1 MTADRSAPPSDAP
14 RRPTVVV
21 IGGGFGGLWAVRA
34 LGRAELEVILIDR
47 RNHHLFQ
54 PLLYQVATAALAA
67 PDIAAP
73 LRWILRHQKNVTVL
87 HDEVRSI
94 DLQSRAVEMRTGR
107 VPYDFLVV
115 ASGASHSYF
124 GHERWAEDAPGLKTL
139 EHAFALRR
147 RILTA
152 FENAELEA
160 EPVARADWLRFAI
173 VGGGPTGVELAGS
186 VAEIARHTLRGE
198 FRRIRPESAEVHLI
212 EAGPRVLP
220 AMREASSASA
230 HRQLEALGVRVHT
243 STPVSGIDPAGV
255 EFGGRRLAC
264 RTVIW
269 AAGVQ
274 ASTLGATLAADRDRQ
289 GRVAVSTDLTV
300 PGHPE
305 VYVIGDL
312 ARVTQTTEPNTGQSP
327 SGTVLT
333 VPGVA
338 AAAKQMGRYAGR
350 AIRARLAGSEPAA
363 FRYRDY
369 GTLATIGRKAAVVD
383 VGRLRMSGRLAWW
396 FWLVAHL
403 FFLIGFRNR
412 LAVMLNWA
420 LSYYSR
426 QRYARIIVSDE
437 F

>member
-1 MTADRSAPPSDAP
+1 
-14 RRPTVVV
+14 V
-21 IGGGFGGLWAVRA
+21 
-34 LGRAELEVILIDR
+34 
-47 RNHHLFQ
+47 
-54 PLLYQVATAALAA
+54 
-67 PDIAAP
+67 
-73 LRWILRHQKNVTVL
+73 
-87 HDEVRSI
+87 
-94 DLQSRAVEMRTGR
+94 
-107 VPYDFLVV
+107 
-115 ASGASHSYF
+115 
-124 GHERWAEDAPGLKTL
+124 
-139 EHAFALRR
+139 LRR
-147 RILTA
+147 RILAA
-152 FENAELEA
+152 FEYAELET
-160 EPVARADWLRFAI
+160 EPAARADWLRFAI

-212 EAGPRVLP
+212 EAGPRLLP
-220 AMREASSASA
+220 GMREASSASA
-230 HRQLEALGVRVHT
+230 RRQLETLGVRVHT
-243 STPVSGIDPAGV
+243 STPVSGIDPGGV
-255 EFGGRRLAC
+255 DFGGQRLAC

-274 ASTLGATLAADRDRQ
+274 ASALGATLAAERDRQ
-289 GRVAVSTDLTV
+289 GRVPVSADLTL

-312 ARVTQTTEPNTGQSP
+312 ARVVYHSGSGNSEQQGQS
-327 SGTVLT
+327 GVAT

-350 AIRARLAGSEPAA
+350 AIVTRLAGREPAP

-383 VGRLRMSGRLAWW
+383 VGPLRMSGRLAWW

-420 LSYYSR
+420 LSYYGR
-426 QRYARIIVSDE
+426 QRYARVIVSDDA
-437 F
+437 

>member
-1 MTADRSAPPSDAP
+1 MTASASAQTGLRPS
-14 RRPTVVV
+14 VVV
-21 IGGGFGGLWAVRA
+21 IGGGFAGLWAVRA
-34 LGRAELEVILIDR
+34 LARAAVDVTLIDR

-73 LRWILRHQKNVTVL
+73 LRQILRRQKNVTVL
-87 HDEVRSI
+87 HGEVRAI
-94 DLQSRAVEMRTGR
+94 DLATRSVETHRGR
-107 VPYDFLVV
+107 IRYDYLVV

-124 GHERWAEDAPGLKTL
+124 GHDQWASDAPGLKTL
-139 EHAFALRR
+139 EHALGLRR
-147 RILTA
+147 HILAA
-152 FENAELEA
+152 FENAEIE
-160 EPVARADWLRFAI
+160 EHPEARADWLRFAI

-198 FRRIRPESAEVHLI
+198 FRRIRPETAEIHLI
-212 EAGPRVLP
+212 EAGPRLL
-220 AMREASSASA
+220 AGMREASSASA
-230 HRQLEALGVRVHT
+230 RRQLEALGVRVHT
-243 STPVSGIDPAGV
+243 GTPVSGIDAGGV
-255 EFGGRRLAC
+255 DFGGQRLPC

-274 ASTLGATLAADRDRQ
+274 ASPLGAMLAAEGDRQ
-289 GRVAVSTDLTV
+289 GRVPVRADLTL
-300 PGHPE
+300 PAHPE
-305 VYVIGDL
+305 VYVVGDL
-312 ARVTQTTEPNTGQSP
+312 ARVALEARQARGLSP
-327 SGTVLT
+327 AGTVPDT

-350 AIRARLAGSEPAA
+350 SIAARLAGRTPPP

-383 VGRLRMSGRLAWW
+383 VGPFRLGGRLAWW
-396 FWLVAHL
+396 FWLTAHL

-412 LAVMLNWA
+412 LAVLLNWA